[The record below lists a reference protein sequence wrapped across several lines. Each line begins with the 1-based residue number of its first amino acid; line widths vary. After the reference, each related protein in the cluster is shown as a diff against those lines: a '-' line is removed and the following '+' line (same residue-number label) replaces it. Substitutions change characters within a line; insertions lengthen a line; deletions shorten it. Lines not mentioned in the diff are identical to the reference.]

1 LSCAEKISLKNIFI
15 LAQAFYNSGMMTE
28 PCQQLLADNQ
38 DNDSK

>member
-1 LSCAEKISLKNIFI
+1 MFI